1 MLLSF
6 SNLNNEKQEN
16 YLYHSQGVVTW
27 LGKGEWGEDVRRGKR
42 RKLHRHIK
50 ELLNPTGEYRVV
62 SHHHS
67 LYYTFTFKVFVKYNV
82 LHTDTHKYIGFVV

>member
-27 LGKGEWGEDVRRGKR
+27 LGKGEWGEEVRRGKR
-42 RKLHRHIK
+42 RKLHSFLTRQVSTG
-50 ELLNPTGEYRVV
+50 LLVIITHYITLLHLK
-62 SHHHS
+62 SS
-67 LYYTFTFKVFVKYNV
+67 LNIMFYT
-82 LHTDTHKYIGFVV
+82 HTHTNT